1 MGDPF
6 SVAGTAVGITSLG
19 IRTFQ
24 ILYTYYSQYKGFHS
38 DIDNVLR
45 QVKGLQG
52 ILENLRQVKER
63 FEIDNHAP
71 SSQLHLALEACEA
84 ALKQLKHMADKC
96 NTTNQVA
103 DVQTRVRNAR
113 KRLLW
118 PYKKDTLSDMQ
129 TVLSRFQDNLSLA
142 LQSAGLDAISQRL
155 ESLHPA
161 LSSLENRALNIQNT
175 LIQQTGNIE
184 ALHQDTTKAI
194 LVQHQHH
201 EGVSGELK
209 TLNTQILQQHDAIL
223 YRLDVLVSGL
233 LLIQRRFA
241 YSASNSYLA
250 CHLVTQLPYHLLF

>member
-19 IRTFQ
+19 IQTFQ
-24 ILYTYYSQYKGFHS
+24 ILYTYYSQYRGFHN

-45 QVKGLQG
+45 QVEGLQG
-52 ILENLRQVKER
+52 ILESLRQVKER

-84 ALKQLKHMADKC
+84 GLKPLKQMADKC
-96 NTTNQVA
+96 STTDQAA
-103 DVQTRVRNAR
+103 DIQTRIRNAR

-118 PYKKDTLSDMQ
+118 PFKKDTLSDLQ
-129 TVLSRFQDNLSLA
+129 AVLSRFQDNLSLA
-142 LQSAGLDAISQRL
+142 LQSAGLDAMLQRL
-155 ESLHPA
+155 ESLHPM
-161 LSSLENRALNIQNT
+161 LSNLDNRTVNIQNT
-175 LIQQTGNIE
+175 LIQHTSVIE
-184 ALHQDTTKAI
+184 TLHQETTRAI

-201 EGVSGELK
+201 EDISHGIEKLHVH
-209 TLNTQILQQHDAIL
+209 TINQHEAIVH
-223 YRLDVLVSGL
+223 RLDLLVSGL

-241 YSASNSYLA
+241 YSSSNSYLA

>member
-19 IRTFQ
+19 IQTFR
-24 ILYTYYSQYKGFHS
+24 IIYTYYSQYKGFHD
-38 DIDNVLR
+38 DIDHVLR
-45 QVKGLQG
+45 QVEGIQG
-52 ILENLRQVKER
+52 ILESLHQAKER
-63 FEIDNHAP
+63 FGIDNHAP

-96 NTTNQVA
+96 NTTNQVT

-142 LQSAGLDAISQRL
+142 LQSAGLDVMFQKL
-155 ESLHPA
+155 ESLHPT
-161 LSSLENRALNIQNT
+161 LSNLDNRTVNMQST
-175 LIQQTGNIE
+175 LIQHTGGIE
-184 ALHQDTTKAI
+184 TLHQETTRAI

-201 EGVSGELK
+201 EEISHGIEKLHAHTV
-209 TLNTQILQQHDAIL
+209 NQHEAIV
-223 YRLDVLVSGL
+223 YRLDLLVSGL
-233 LLIQRRFA
+233 LVIQRRFA

-250 CHLVTQLPYHLLF
+250 CHLVTQLLYHLLF